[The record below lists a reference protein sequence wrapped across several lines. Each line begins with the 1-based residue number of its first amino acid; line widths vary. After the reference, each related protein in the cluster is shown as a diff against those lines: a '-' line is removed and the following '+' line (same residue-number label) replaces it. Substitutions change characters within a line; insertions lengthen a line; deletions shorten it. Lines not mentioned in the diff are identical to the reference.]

1 MSEIRATEH
10 QTSRPAETEQQ
21 SSRAAEQQNIKNRAV
36 EQQNSR
42 TTVNYGKNLFLKN
55 YCSTA
60 LLRCCSIFAMVFI
73 FGSCSS
79 QSIEDNK
86 SSGLENKEFVIERS
100 PDIEK
105 VKPHRPVKIK
115 VKRDVQGRYSWEL
128 SGENTEEIIKTDR
141 RLRRAFGSNEE
152 K

>member
-1 MSEIRATEH
+1 MSEIRA
-10 QTSRPAETEQQ
+10 AEQQ
-21 SSRAAEQQNIKNRAV
+21 SSRAAEEQDIKEEIILLKTYCSKVADLLRYLSA
-36 EQQNSR
+36 
-42 TTVNYGKNLFLKN
+42 LLKN
-55 YCSTA
+55 CCSAA
-60 LLRCCSIFAMVFI
+60 LLLCCAISAMVFVI
-73 FGSCSS
+73 SSCSS
-79 QSIEDNK
+79 RSAEDTK
-86 SSGLENKEFVIERS
+86 SSELENKEFVIERS

-128 SGENTEEIIKTDR
+128 SGESTEEIIKTDR

>member
-10 QTSRPAETEQQ
+10 QTSRPAEHQ
-21 SSRAAEQQNIKNRAV
+21 SNR
-36 EQQNSR
+36 
-42 TTVNYGKNLFLKN
+42 KLWKKFIPLKN
-55 YCSTA
+55 CCSAA
-60 LLRCCSIFAMVFI
+60 LLLYCSIFAMVFI

-79 QSIEDNK
+79 QSVDDTK
-86 SSGLENKEFVIERS
+86 SSRLENKEFVIERS